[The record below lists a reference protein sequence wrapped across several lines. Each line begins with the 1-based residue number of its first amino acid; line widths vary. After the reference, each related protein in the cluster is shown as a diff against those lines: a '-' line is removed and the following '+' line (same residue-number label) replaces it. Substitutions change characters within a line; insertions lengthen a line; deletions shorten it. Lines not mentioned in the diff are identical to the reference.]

1 MRIIDLL
8 VVSFKNLFRQ
18 KLRTLLTITS
28 MMVGAF
34 LISIM
39 MSVGNGL
46 EGFLI
51 SQVTIFS
58 NVQIISVNKS
68 VDIGGMM
75 GFGGV
80 EEYEEVEDEVENESE
95 MESLPEGSPEV
106 PPEVPPDGIPAGPSE
121 DLSDQVDDQAV
132 GSVDSEQEM
141 FISNRRLDKDDLDKV
156 SKIDHVDDAQFE
168 SILIPEYVTLRN
180 VENAKKLKMTLYG
193 WPAKMRDDVSYVIV
207 DEDILKESNAIVLS
221 DKYTEEWDIE
231 AEDIVGKEIIVNVAL
246 AGPPIAGDSYNEDF
260 VLVVAG
266 LIEKSIFDQIAM
278 VSLDTISEMGAY
290 RFQKSID
297 DYKEDET
304 AMQIVVIVDSEENV
318 GKVDEALEKAGYVST
333 TYEESIG
340 QIGVVFNIIN
350 YLLSSFGI
358 IALIVA
364 SIGIVNTLLMAIYE
378 RTREIGVMKAVGATR
393 RTIGLMFTVEAS
405 LLGFC
410 GGFGGLLIGWG
421 FGQLAN
427 SILHNGLNI
436 WKFNLISPI
445 LGDYPQYNI
454 SVFDWDMI
462 ILVMGV
468 TTIVALFAG
477 LYPAWK
483 ASKLNPIAALRHD

>member
-1 MRIIDLL
+1 MKIRDLL

-46 EGFLI
+46 EDFLI
-51 SQVTIFS
+51 SQVTVLS
-58 NVQIISVNKS
+58 NVQIISVNNS

-80 EEYEEVEDEVENESE
+80 EEYKEVEDEDEIKNDGEIENENE
-95 MESLPEGSPEV
+95 IESL
-106 PPEVPPDGIPAGPSE
+106 PEVPPDGVPAGYPE
-121 DLSDQVDDQAV
+121 DLSGPVEDQAV
-132 GSVDSEQEM
+132 DGVDSEQEM
-141 FISNRRLDKDDLDKV
+141 FMSDRKLDKDDLDKI
-156 SKIDHVDDAQFE
+156 SEIDHIDDAQFE
-168 SILIPEYVTLRN
+168 SILMPEYVTLRN

-193 WPAKMRDDVSYVIV
+193 WPVKMRDDVSYVIV

-231 AEDIVGKEIIVNVAL
+231 AEDLVGKEIIVNVSL
-246 AGPPIAGDSYNEDF
+246 AGPPIAGDSRNEDF

-304 AMQIVVIVDSEENV
+304 AMQIVVIVDSAENV
-318 GKVDEALEKAGYVST
+318 EKVDEELEKIGYIST

-393 RTIGLMFTVEAS
+393 STIGLMFTVEAS

-410 GGFGGLLIGWG
+410 GGFFGLLVGWG

-427 SILHNGLNI
+427 SILHNGLSI
-436 WKFNLISPI
+436 WKFKLISPM

-462 ILVMGV
+462 VLVMGV
-468 TTIVALFAG
+468 TTFVALFAG